1 MLSATSE
8 LRMRVRGQLGAVLFL
23 DLGNVWADPWRLR
36 VNDLRYDIGP
46 GLRYNTPVG
55 PIRVDLGY
63 QLNPIPG
70 LLVNGKP
77 QTRRWRVHF
86 SIGQAF

>member
-1 MLSATSE
+1 
-8 LRMRVRGQLGAVLFL
+8 VVP
-23 DLGNVWADPWRLR
+23 V
-36 VNDLRYDIGP
+36 LRY
-46 GLRYNTPVG
+46 RTPVG

-63 QLNPIPG
+63 QLNPIEG
-70 LLVNGKP
+70 LIINGEP